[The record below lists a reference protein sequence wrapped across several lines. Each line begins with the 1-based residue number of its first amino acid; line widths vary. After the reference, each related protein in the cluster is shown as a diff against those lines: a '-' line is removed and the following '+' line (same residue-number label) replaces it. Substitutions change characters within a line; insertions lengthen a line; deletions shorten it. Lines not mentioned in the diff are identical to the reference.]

1 MKDKEFVI
9 EQKLRDI
16 YYDPST
22 GFQSAERLY
31 QKAKDDGLSVSR
43 RIVKE
48 WLKTQDTYTRHKPIV
63 RKHKFQRT
71 FVKDLADQIQ
81 MDLVDMG
88 KYKNQNKGYYW
99 ILTAVEILS
108 RYAFTIPVYRKD
120 TKNMTK
126 AVGELLEEFKERFGK
141 YPNVAQFDEGKE
153 FYNVGV
159 RDLLTKNDVEYF
171 STNSERKAAI
181 VERFN
186 RTLKTSM
193 WKYFYSKGTHT
204 WIDILNDLTD
214 NYNHSKHRTI
224 MMKPADVNQSNK
236 DQVWVTL
243 YGYIQG
249 DFPIPKFKVDD
260 TVRVS
265 KYKNIFDK
273 GYESNFTEEI
283 FKIAK
288 VFRGDPN
295 MYELVDVDDEPI
307 IGKFYEEELSA
318 INKTDDVYR
327 VEKFL
332 RRRKGQ
338 ALVKWA
344 GYDSK
349 HNSWIPIK
357 DIQSLK

>member
-1 MKDKEFVI
+1 M
-9 EQKLRDI
+9 
-16 YYDPST
+16 
-22 GFQSAERLY
+22 
-31 QKAKDDGLSVSR
+31 
-43 RIVKE
+43 
-48 WLKTQDTYTRHKPIV
+48 

-126 AVGELLEEFKERFGK
+126 A
-141 YPNVAQFDEGKE
+141 
-153 FYNVGV
+153 
-159 RDLLTKNDVEYF
+159 
-171 STNSERKAAI
+171 
-181 VERFN
+181 
-186 RTLKTSM
+186 
-193 WKYFYSKGTHT
+193 
-204 WIDILNDLTD
+204 
-214 NYNHSKHRTI
+214 
-224 MMKPADVNQSNK
+224 
-236 DQVWVTL
+236 
-243 YGYIQG
+243 GY
-249 DFPIPKFKVDD
+249 
-260 TVRVS
+260 
-265 KYKNIFDK
+265 
-273 GYESNFTEEI
+273 
-283 FKIAK
+283 
-288 VFRGDPN
+288 
-295 MYELVDVDDEPI
+295 
-307 IGKFYEEELSA
+307 LSA

-327 VEKFL
+327 VEKIL